1 MIGVDIPNLNNPFF
15 HGSRTSGITSFCL
28 GNCETRNPFGP
39 AIYFSADPAVA
50 ASYAGSNGQVY
61 MAILCGSQDHVIA
74 LNLQFSE
81 QTKAAQQAISK
92 LLLWAGCDQHL
103 RDQAI
108 DARGLIEA
116 ADPIFGKQK
125 RNQIL
130 QTLGIWLVFGEL
142 SEMERSGLCDRGIQY
157 AVINTSM
164 ISLR

>member
-1 MIGVDIPNLNNPFF
+1 
-15 HGSRTSGITSFCL
+15 
-28 GNCETRNPFGP
+28 
-39 AIYFSADPAVA
+39 
-50 ASYAGSNGQVY
+50 